1 MGVPTI
7 SISLALESRM
17 ADLQRASLRRYTAAD
32 QQGVGGYP
40 TDTSLNWIESLNDA
54 SIKWN
59 G

>member
-1 MGVPTI
+1 VPTI